1 MPRNGEICSLYSQ
14 CYSLDQPLIQAS
26 LFHFKMYN
34 KQEKKFG
41 AFFYQSLGDL
51 YAILTL
57 IGEPDDHIASI
68 FISREECEKA
78 MLENYSSTKNASILQ
93 LFYYHRFIQ
102 SFAARD
108 YNAALK
114 YCEEYDKLGDGII
127 ARITDIAVVFFS
139 GVTASILARKTK
151 QDGMFEIA
159 EHRRMSF
166 QMWADHGSKWNAE
179 NKALLLQAEK
189 YYTTGNLDE
198 AKASYEASIKS
209 AREHKFIHEEALG
222 YELYGIFR
230 IETGHQENGKDLLKT
245 AQSLYAEWGALKKA
259 SEMLQLM

>member
-1 MPRNGEICSLYSQ
+1 
-14 CYSLDQPLIQAS
+14 
-26 LFHFKMYN
+26 MYN

-51 YAILTL
+51 YAILTF

-78 MLENYSSTKNASILQ
+78 MLDIYSSTKNASILQ

-102 SFAARD
+102 SFVARD
-108 YNAALK
+108 FKAALK
-114 YCEEYDKLGDGII
+114 YCEEYDNLGNGII
-127 ARITDIAVVFFS
+127 SRITDVATTFLS
-139 GVTASILARKTK
+139 GVIAFVLARKTK
-151 QDGMFEIA
+151 QDGMFDIG
-159 EHRRMSF
+159 EHRRMSL
-166 QMWADHGSKWNAE
+166 QLWADHGSKWNAE

-198 AKASYEASIKS
+198 AKASYEASVKS
-209 AREHKFIHEEALG
+209 AREHKFIHEEALA

-230 IETGHQENGKDLLKT
+230 IETGHLENGKELLKT

-259 SEMLQLM
+259 SEVFPLM